1 MKRLSLLIAFVTC
14 IVIGAEAQKKVYDES
29 LDAMQQIKEATELAQ
44 KTGRYVL
51 CQVGGNW
58 CPWCLRFAD
67 FAKNDSVIAPLIE
80 ENFVYI
86 HVNYSKGNKNE
97 KAMRFLGNPG
107 RFGYPAFVVLN
118 REGQPIH
125 IQESAS
131 LEEGKGYSRQQVE
144 KFLRLWNRK
153 AVEAEATLVEEA
165 YQKQDTAKLYQFFDH
180 WAEDI
185 TSNENDT
192 TNYEWLNERV
202 AEAHKV
208 FAAFY
213 QPLQLE
219 KIGFRSLQYQDYP
232 YFIVQ
237 NELYKISVADTLPF
251 KPDELEAYYT
261 ERIRQT
267 YSDDSIRQKK
277 LEYLQSEIN
286 LGRMSLVFDDDGFF
300 YTPWR
305 QINTT
310 EIESLRNR
318 EFRPRVSFPNK
329 KIVYLT
335 DKYKK
340 LLDDFLGD
348 QHVDL
353 GTESIMQVAY
363 AKDESRQRM
372 EFLMKAAKIFYGHW
386 GGYWQYETYPEATSI
401 IFDREMQRAV
411 VFFRCVYEGGE
422 VYLEKKDGEW
432 TIFSGRLTW
441 IE

>member
-1 MKRLSLLIAFVTC
+1 MKKLFLLLALALGVAFS
-14 IVIGAEAQKKVYDES
+14 GQAQVKVYDES
-29 LDAMQQIKEATELAQ
+29 LDAMQQIQEATELAQ
-44 KTGRYVL
+44 KSGRYVL

-67 FAKNDSVIAPLIE
+67 FAKKDSVIAPLIE
-80 ENFVYI
+80 QNYVYI
-86 HVNYSKGNKNE
+86 HVNYSKGNKNL

-107 RFGYPAFVVLN
+107 RFGYPVFVVLN
-118 REGQPIH
+118 REGQSIH

-131 LEEGKGYSRQQVE
+131 LEEGKGYSRQKVE

-153 AVEAEATLVEEA
+153 TVEAEATLLEEA
-165 YQKQDTAKLYQFFDH
+165 YQKQDTTKLYEFFDH

-192 TNYEWLNERV
+192 TNYKWLNERV

-237 NELYKISVADTLPF
+237 NNLFKISIADTLPF
-251 KPDELEAYYT
+251 KPDELKAYYT
-261 ERIRQT
+261 NRIRQT
-267 YSDDSIRQKK
+267 YPDDSSRQKK
-277 LEYLQSEIN
+277 LEFLQREIDI
-286 LGRMSLVFDDDGFF
+286 GRIHLVFDDDWF
-300 YTPWR
+300 YEPWG

-310 EIESLRNR
+310 EIESLRNS
-318 EFRPRVSFPNK
+318 EFRPQVSFPNK

-335 DKYKK
+335 DGYKK
-340 LLDDFLGD
+340 MLDDFLGD

-386 GGYWQYETYPEATSI
+386 GGYWQYETYPKANQI

-432 TIFSGRLTW
+432 TIVSGKLTW

>member
-1 MKRLSLLIAFVTC
+1 MKKLTLLLAFVAVC
-14 IVIGAEAQKKVYDES
+14 FGGQAQVKVYDES
-29 LDAMQQIKEATELAQ
+29 LDAMQQIQEATALAQ
-44 KTGRYVL
+44 KTNRYVL

-67 FAKNDSVIAPLIE
+67 FAKKDSVIAPLIK

-131 LEEGKGYSRQQVE
+131 LEEGKGYSRQRVE
-144 KFLRLWNRK
+144 KFLHLWNRK
-153 AVEAEATLVEEA
+153 AVEAEATLLEEA
-165 YQKQDTAKLYQFFDH
+165 YQKQDTAKLYEFFDH

-185 TSNENDT
+185 TPNESDT
-192 TNYEWLNERV
+192 TTNKWQNEWV

-208 FAAFY
+208 FTAFY

-219 KIGFRSLQYQDYP
+219 KIGCSPLQYQEYP

-237 NELYKISVADTLPF
+237 NSLYKISVAEMDTLPF

-261 ERIRQT
+261 KRVRQT
-267 YSDDSIRQKK
+267 YPDDSTRQKK
-277 LEYLQSEIN
+277 IEYLQREIN
-286 LGRMSLVFDDDGFF
+286 LSRMSLVFNDDWF
-300 YTPWR
+300 YEPWVK
-305 QINTT
+305 IKTS
-310 EIESLRNR
+310 EIMRNI
-318 EFRPRVSFPNK
+318 EFRPQVSFPNK

-335 DKYKK
+335 DRYKK
-340 LLDDFLGD
+340 MLDDFLGD

-353 GTESIMQVAY
+353 GTENIMQVAY

-372 EFLMKAAKIFYGHW
+372 EFLMTAARIFYGHW
-386 GGYWQYETYPEATSI
+386 GGYWQYETYPKASSI
-401 IFDREMQRAV
+401 IFDREMQRAIV
-411 VFFRCVYEGGE
+411 YFRFVYEGGE

-432 TIFSGRLTW
+432 TIFSGQLTW
-441 IE
+441 TE

>member
-1 MKRLSLLIAFVTC
+1 MKKLFLLLALALGVAFS
-14 IVIGAEAQKKVYDES
+14 GQAQVKVYDES
-29 LDAMQQIKEATELAQ
+29 LDAMQQIQEATELAQ
-44 KTGRYVL
+44 KSGRYVL

-67 FAKNDSVIAPLIE
+67 FAKKDSVIAPLIE
-80 ENFVYI
+80 QNYVYI
-86 HVNYSKGNKNE
+86 HVNYSKGNKNL

-107 RFGYPAFVVLN
+107 RFGYPVFVILDS
-118 REGQPIH
+118 EGKPIH
-125 IQESAS
+125 TQESES
-131 LEEGKGYSRQQVE
+131 LEEGKGYSRQKVE
-144 KFLRLWNRK
+144 KFLRLWTRQ
-153 AVEAEATLVEEA
+153 AVEAEAALLEEA
-165 YQKQDTAKLYQFFDH
+165 YQKQDTTKLYEFFDH

-192 TNYEWLNERV
+192 TNYKWLNERV

-237 NELYKISVADTLPF
+237 NNLFKISIADTLPF
-251 KPDELEAYYT
+251 KPDELKAYYT
-261 ERIRQT
+261 NRIRQT
-267 YSDDSIRQKK
+267 YPDDSSRQKK
-277 LEYLQSEIN
+277 LEFLQREIDI
-286 LGRMSLVFDDDGFF
+286 GRIHLVFDDDWF
-300 YTPWR
+300 YEPWG

-310 EIESLRNR
+310 EIESLRNS
-318 EFRPRVSFPNK
+318 EFRPQVSFPNK

-335 DKYKK
+335 DGYKK
-340 LLDDFLGD
+340 MLDDFLGD

-386 GGYWQYETYPEATSI
+386 GGYWQYETYPKANQI

-432 TIFSGRLTW
+432 TIVSGKLTW